1 MGLNFCSTPA
11 SSVDAERAFSVG
23 RRQVNFMQH
32 NTSANTF
39 KAKMAL
45 GSWYDQPFFPKIQR
59 LSSVIEKKPA
69 SEMFEEF
76 SFDSSSDS
84 E

>member
-1 MGLNFCSTPA
+1 MGLDFCSTPA

-59 LSSVIEKKPA
+59 LSSVIEKKT
-69 SEMFEEF
+69 S
-76 SFDSSSDS
+76 
-84 E
+84 